1 MPFADLQVIKQ
12 FISGGSSSG
21 GSKEQLVNNA
31 ITEGMKLFAKAGGSG
46 NKQDVVSSAVST
58 MMKFMV
64 QSKLTSGGSNS
75 GGLGGL
81 MNMVSHF

>member
-12 FISGGSSSG
+12 FTSGGSSSG

-31 ITEGMKLFAKAGGSG
+31 IAEGMELFAKGGGSG
-46 NKQDVVSSAVST
+46 NKEDVVSGAVLTVMS
-58 MMKFMV
+58 F
-64 QSKLTSGGSNS
+64 LTSGGSNF

-81 MNMVSHF
+81 ANMVSHL